1 MHASAPAVES
11 VVSLVL
17 RTRSAPGGDLQA
29 ESELCRRFAPVVY
42 AFARR
47 RLRSREAVE
56 EFAQDVFLTFIEAL
70 RRSSI
75 DDPAR
80 VAGFV
85 LGICRN
91 LSSDRARSRE
101 RRAALWDAYGHVLA
115 ADVSAADEGPHP
127 EAMKLEDCLTQLTQ
141 RARDVIRFSYVE
153 ALSHIEVAKR
163 LEISETNARVLRHRT
178 LQALR
183 ECMTKPMVWEPA

>member
-11 VVSLVL
+11 VVALVQ
-17 RTRSAPGGDLQA
+17 RARSAPGGDPKA
-29 ESELCRRFAPVVY
+29 ESELCQRFAPAVY

-70 RRSSI
+70 RRGAV

-80 VAGFV
+80 VGGFV

-91 LSSDRARSRE
+91 LSLDRARSRE
-101 RRAALWDAYGHVLA
+101 RRAALWDAYGHVLTPEPTP
-115 ADVSAADEGPHP
+115 ADEGPHP

-141 RARDVIRFSYVE
+141 RARDVLRFSYVE

-163 LEISETNARVLRHRT
+163 LEITETNARVLRHRT

>member
-1 MHASAPAVES
+1 MHASAPVVES
-11 VVSLVL
+11 VVALVQ
-17 RTRSAPGGDLQA
+17 RAGSAPGGDPQA
-29 ESELCRRFAPVVY
+29 ESELCKRFTPAVY

-70 RRSSI
+70 RRRSI

-80 VAGFV
+80 AAGFV

-115 ADVSAADEGPHP
+115 AESAEPEGPHP

-153 ALSHIEVAKR
+153 ALSHIEVAHR
-163 LEISETNARVLRHRT
+163 LEITETNARVLRHRT

-183 ECMTKPMVWEPA
+183 ECMTKPMVWETA

>member
-11 VVSLVL
+11 VAALVQ
-17 RTRSAPGGDLQA
+17 RAGRAPKGDPQA
-29 ESELCRRFAPVVY
+29 ENELCQRFAPAVY

-70 RRSSI
+70 RRSAI

-85 LGICRN
+85 LAICRN
-91 LSSDRARSRE
+91 LSLDRARSRE
-101 RRAALWDAYGHVLA
+101 RRAALWDAYGHVLT
-115 ADVSAADEGPHP
+115 ADASQPDEGPHP
-127 EAMKLEDCLTQLTQ
+127 DAMKLEDCLMQLTQ

-153 ALSHIEVAKR
+153 ALSHIEVAQR
-163 LEISETNARVLRHRT
+163 LEITETNARVLRHRT

-183 ECMTKPMVWEPA
+183 ACMTKPMVWEDR